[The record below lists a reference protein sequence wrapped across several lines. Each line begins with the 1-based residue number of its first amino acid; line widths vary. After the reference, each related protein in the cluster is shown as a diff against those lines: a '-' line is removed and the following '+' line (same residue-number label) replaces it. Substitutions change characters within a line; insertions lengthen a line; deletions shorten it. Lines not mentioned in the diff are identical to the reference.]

1 MYFNDYSFDGISM
14 KLTDSTQD
22 SFAVGS
28 IVGELQGY
36 KLNNLITR
44 DGDVMVDVGGHCGV
58 VSIYFAKKYPNLKIF
73 TYEPYKRN
81 YLALLDNLKANG
93 IHNVIPF
100 NLAISSDG
108 RKVRMQ
114 QHSSNTGGS
123 TFCHKNQDL
132 HLAEASKEKAGYDT
146 AHQFD
151 YAKSITLDEALD
163 NNNVTSCKILKV
175 DCEGA
180 EHEIF
185 DTYSFKHEIE
195 NFIGEFHINDLLTE
209 SGYSYA
215 KLDGQLE
222 SHGIKPQNIA
232 YCNMAN
238 Y

>member
-1 MYFNDYSFDGISM
+1 MYFKDYSFDGVSM
-14 KLTDSTQD
+14 RLTDSTQD

-28 IVGELQGY
+28 IVNELESQY
-36 KLNNLITR
+36 KMEELKIN

-58 VSIYFAKKYPNLKIF
+58 VSIYFAKKYPKLKIY
-73 TYEPYKRN
+73 TYEPFKRN
-81 YLALLDNLKANG
+81 YLALLDNLKANN
-93 IHNVIPF
+93 IKNITPF

-123 TFCHKNQDL
+123 TFWHRNQDL
-132 HLAEASKEKAGYDT
+132 HLPKASKEKSGYDT

-151 YAKSITLDEALD
+151 YAESFTLDQALD
-163 NNNVTSCKILKV
+163 DNGIATCKILKI

-185 DTYSFKHEIE
+185 ANYSFKHKIE

-209 SGYSYA
+209 SGYSIE
-215 KLDGQLE
+215 KLIETLKD
-222 SHGIKPQNIA
+222 HGITPKA
-232 YCNMAN
+232 VHCNMAN

>member
-1 MYFNDYSFDGISM
+1 MRFQEYSFDNIKM
-14 KLTDSTQD
+14 ALTDSTDD

-28 IVGELQGY
+28 IVNELESQY
-36 KLNNLITR
+36 KLNDLTTQE
-44 DGDVMVDVGGHCGV
+44 GDVMVDVGGHCGV
-58 VSIYFAKKYPNLKIF
+58 VSIYFAKKYPNLKIY
-73 TYEPYKRN
+73 TYEPFKRN
-81 YLALLDNLKANG
+81 YLALVDNLKANK
-93 IHNVIPF
+93 ITNVTPF

-123 TFCHKNQDL
+123 TFWHRNQDL
-132 HLAEASKEKAGYDT
+132 HLPEASKEKAGYDT

-151 YAKSITLDEALD
+151 FAKSITLDEAFD
-163 NNNVTSCKILKV
+163 SNGITKCKILKV

-195 NFIGEFHINDLLTE
+195 YFVGEFHMNDLLSE
-209 SGYSYA
+209 AGYSFE
-215 KLDGQLE
+215 KLNAQLQD
-222 SHGIKPQNIA
+222 HGITPKTVN
-232 YCNMAN
+232 CMMAN

>member
-1 MYFNDYSFDGISM
+1 MYFRDYSFDGINMS
-14 KLTDSTQD
+14 LTDSTQD

-28 IVGELQGY
+28 IVGELEGY
-36 KLNNLITR
+36 KLDVEVN

-58 VSIYFAKKYPNLKIF
+58 VSVYFAKKYPKLQIYS
-73 TYEPYKRN
+73 YEPFKRN
-81 YLALLDNLKANG
+81 YLAILDNLKRN
-93 IHNVIPF
+93 NVTNVKPF

-123 TFCHKNQDL
+123 TFWHRNQDL
-132 HLAEASKEKAGYDT
+132 HLAEASKEKSGYDT

-151 YAKSITLDEALD
+151 FAKSITLDQALD
-163 NNNVTSCKILKV
+163 NNGITKCKILKV

-195 NFIGEFHINDLLTE
+195 NFIGEFHMNDLLTE
-209 SGYSYA
+209 KGYSYDKINA
-215 KLDGQLE
+215 QLRD
-222 SHGIKPQNIA
+222 HGIEPNVA
-232 YCNMAN
+232 YCAMAN